1 MAFLRG
7 DYHQSLG
14 PRRHLAKFANG
25 LCRHSNVWVDLDP
38 HLNWQATKSDVKR
51 GNAFGLISHKFLPYC
66 LVHDRRLPETAYN
79 LSALLKAP
87 ANYNSKIYTQKFCRV
102 I

>member
-1 MAFLRG
+1 VTITKVSDHAVTLR
-7 DYHQSLG
+7 SS
-14 PRRHLAKFANG
+14 PTVFADTPMSG
-25 LCRHSNVWVDLDP
+25 STDLDP

-51 GNAFGLISHKFLPYC
+51 GNAFGLVSHKFLPYC
-66 LVHDRRLPETAYN
+66 PVHDCRLPETAYN
-79 LSALLKAP
+79 LSALLKAA